1 MNLFF
6 SYTTGWPRFS
16 CEKIWDLK
24 FSHYRK
30 TKLWPYFLPQVYLKS
45 FYKQAL
51 IKISCKNI
59 INRKR
64 RYKLTKFSQLI
75 LDHLVKHTIHIPL
88 NYHKLL
94 LQAIQENPQQFI
106 NLLGEGGGGGAEPPT
121 GGAAPPPPAATVHIT
136 PEEKAAIDRV
146 RICRLVYFVTWINL
160 VFGSFKWHSFKFYF
174 VFMWNA
180 WNVHF
185 SFVTRNYKYGTG
197 GSNC

>member
-1 MNLFF
+1 MALFLTSGLF
-6 SYTTGWPRFS
+6 
-16 CEKIWDLK
+16 KK
-24 FSHYRK
+24 FH
-30 TKLWPYFLPQVYLKS
+30 
-45 FYKQAL
+45 KQAL
-51 IKISCKNI
+51 INISCKN

-64 RYKLTKFSQLI
+64 RYKLRKFSQLI
-75 LDHLVKHTIHIPL
+75 LDHLVQHTIHFPI

-160 VFGSFKWHSFKFYF
+160 VFGSFKWHNFILFLCEMLETCILALYRFKSQEITSMARGDQIAKFTYILIHL
-174 VFMWNA
+174 NTA
-180 WNVHF
+180 QY
-185 SFVTRNYKYGTG
+185 T
-197 GSNC
+197 